1 MPRRRQGASSAP
13 GLRPRYRPECDGPWQ
28 SASAGCSLFQ
38 AGGWE
43 VDGEVVDRLHQY
55 AVRLLLLLGLAD
67 QPKQVEHSEAGV
79 DQLRR
84 LHPQS
89 VMPDAVGAELAV
101 AQAMVEADQRVSQ
114 IEQRGFL
121 VGKTRVSLAV
131 PGRLA
136 QLQLCMTPG
145 R

>member
-28 SASAGCSLFQ
+28 SALAGCSLFQ

-55 AVRLLLLLGLAD
+55 AVRLLLLGLAD
-67 QPKQVEHSEAGV
+67 QPRPVEHREAGV

-84 LHPQS
+84 LDPQP
-89 VMPDAVGAELAV
+89 VMPDTVGAPLAV
-101 AQAMVEADQRVSQ
+101 AQTLVGAHQRVRQ
-114 IEQRGFL
+114 IAARGPL
-121 VGKTRVSLAV
+121 SGETGVGPR
-131 PGRLA
+131 
-136 QLQLCMTPG
+136 
-145 R
+145 